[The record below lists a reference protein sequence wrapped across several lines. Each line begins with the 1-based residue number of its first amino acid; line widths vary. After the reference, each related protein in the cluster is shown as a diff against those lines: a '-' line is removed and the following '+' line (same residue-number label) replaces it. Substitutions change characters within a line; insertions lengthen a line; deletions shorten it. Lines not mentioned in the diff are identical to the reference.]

1 MKTSFRLFLIAL
13 LALNLFSCKVNE
25 EKRVKKVA
33 TDFLTL
39 LNKKDYEKASDMG
52 TKSTRQM
59 LDMMESFAG
68 LEPDTATIRP
78 MKIEFLTCDIR
89 DDKARV
95 SYRNYDKEESLELKK
110 VKGKW
115 LVDMKKEDS
124 FGKDAK
130 KTATEDSIKA
140 AEAAVEDSISM
151 TQNHL
156 SEVPDTTTYFDF
168 CLTGMNNNPNKSASL
183 MLMLNNCSE
192 YDVTHLWLSLYI
204 SDTNGVFLQKKDVMF
219 DNLPKPL
226 RSEEDTVITGN
237 TQKTEIV
244 LDKANINN
252 IGEIYMF
259 PLRFEMKPVFD
270 DYDYRY
276 GGAFEYLKEYT
287 KIKNTSG
294 SKVKITF

>member
-25 EKRVKKVA
+25 EKRVKKV
-33 TDFLTL
+33 TSDFLTL
-39 LNKKDYEKASDMG
+39 LNKKDYEKASELG

-59 LDMMESFAG
+59 LDMMESFSG
-68 LEPDTATIRP
+68 LEPDTATVKP
-78 MKIEFLTCDIR
+78 LHIEFISCEIR

-95 SYRNYDKEESLELKK
+95 TYSNFDKEETLELKK

-124 FGKDAK
+124 FNKNAK
-130 KTATEDSIKA
+130 KTAMEDSVKA
-140 AEAAVEDSISM
+140 AEAAIEDSISM

-156 SEVPDTTTYFDF
+156 SEIPDTITYFDF
-168 CLTGMNNNPNKSASL
+168 CLTGMHNNPNKSATL
-183 MLMLNNCSE
+183 MLMLNNRSE

-219 DNLPKPL
+219 DNLPRPL
-226 RSEEDTVITGN
+226 RSEEDTVVTGN

-252 IGEIYMF
+252 IGEIYIF
-259 PLRFEMKPVFD
+259 PVRFELKPVFD

-287 KIKNTSG
+287 KIKNIPG
-294 SKVKITF
+294 KELKITF